1 MLVGSRA
8 SIKGMSRLN
17 VVPLSTISS
26 TTKTARPFSSTFDY
40 GNVQQL
46 YFIIR
51 HLAHAVA
58 GDNQKIYL
66 KRHWDGPD

>member
-8 SIKGMSRLN
+8 SINRNESAQCR
-17 VVPLSTISS
+17 PTIDDIFYDQDR
-26 TTKTARPFSSTFDY
+26 TPFQFDY